1 MKKKSTVLLLLL
13 SILGFSQDIKL
24 KKGIVYID
32 GQECLKYETEGNN
45 VSFQNL
51 DGDDIIAIQYLRPD
65 GTQES
70 LYNKVI
76 FLEYQQ
82 ELTSKDYIYTKKS
95 LVERLLKS
103 KVLENCTLN
112 EEKLQSF
119 ILKYDEKV
127 EERLNR
133 NSTNTIIIKE
143 EPRKS
148 GININIG
155 GN

>member
-1 MKKKSTVLLLLL
+1 MKKIILLFAIFNL
-13 SILGFSQDIKL
+13 SFIFAQDIKF
-24 KKGIVYID
+24 KKGIVYVD
-32 GQECLKYETEGNN
+32 GVECMKYDNDGNN
-45 VSFQNL
+45 VSFQNMK
-51 DGDDIIAIQYLRPD
+51 GDHIIAIQYLRPD

-70 LYNKVI
+70 LYTKVI
-76 FLEYQQ
+76 FFGFKK
-82 ELTSKDYIYTKKS
+82 ELTSQNYIYTKKA

-103 KVLENCTLN
+103 NTLKDCALV
-112 EEKLQSF
+112 EDKIDTF

-127 EERLNR
+127 EERLNK

-155 GN
+155 G

>member
-1 MKKKSTVLLLLL
+1 MKKSF
-13 SILGFSQDIKL
+13 SILFLCFSILTFSQDIKF

-32 GQECLKYETEGNN
+32 DQECLKYEAEGNN

-51 DGDDIIAIQYLRPD
+51 DGDDIISIQYLRPD

-70 LYNKVI
+70 LYTKVI

-82 ELTSKDYIYTKKS
+82 ELTSKNYIYTKKA

-103 KVLENCTLN
+103 KALENCTLN

-133 NSTNTIIIKE
+133 NATNTIIIKE